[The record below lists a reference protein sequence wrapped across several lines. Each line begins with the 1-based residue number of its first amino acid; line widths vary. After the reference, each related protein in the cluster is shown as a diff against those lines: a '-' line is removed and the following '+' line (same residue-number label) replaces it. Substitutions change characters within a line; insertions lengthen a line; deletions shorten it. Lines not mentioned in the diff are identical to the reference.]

1 MCSFKTPKSL
11 ATGKK
16 QIKNTRTT
24 KTGLVVLQ
32 RDWQNKKGKESKK
45 RVKINLR
52 TCK

>member
-16 QIKNTRTT
+16 QIKKNRTRE
-24 KTGLVVLQ
+24 TGLEVLQ
-32 RDWQNKKGKESKK
+32 RDWQSKKGKDSKK
-45 RVKINLR
+45 KAKKNLK